1 MRNLT
6 QVEQTF
12 AQLKKLQ
19 SQRLRIS
26 FDTDEKSERLL
37 QNNIFDKSR
46 EITRLL
52 KESEKELRR
61 LGNQESESN
70 SDDQIKTNISRFLAE
85 RLRELTLEFKNNEKE
100 HYIKVKEFNGDDE

>member
-1 MRNLT
+1 MDS
-6 QVEQTF
+6 TF

-19 SQRLRIS
+19 AQRLRIS

-61 LGNQESESN
+61 LGSQESESN

-85 RLRELTLEFKNNEKE
+85 RLRDLTL
-100 HYIKVKEFNGDDE
+100 

>member
-1 MRNLT
+1 MDS
-6 QVEQTF
+6 TF

-19 SQRLRIS
+19 AQRLRIS

-61 LGNQESESN
+61 IGSQESESN

-85 RLRELTLEFKNNEKE
+85 RLRDLTL
-100 HYIKVKEFNGDDE
+100 